1 MLSTVIAA
9 GGLDPESLLKSF
21 GTLGLFLII
30 FAESGLF
37 FGFFLPG
44 DSLLFTAGLLSSTGT
59 LPALWVLLVSI
70 PIAAFAGAQ
79 TGYAI
84 GRKGGPTIFNRP
96 ESRFFHQ
103 ENVERASE
111 FFAKHGPRTVIIARF
126 VPIIR
131 TFVPVMAGVS
141 RMDYRT
147 FVIYNAIG
155 ALLWGV
161 GVTLLGYLLGQV
173 QFVHDNIEPILIAIV
188 AISLIPVAVEL
199 LRARRRSG
207 SAS

>member
-1 MLSTVIAA
+1 VA
-9 GGLDPESLLKSF
+9 
-21 GTLGLFLII
+21 
-30 FAESGLF
+30 F
-37 FGFFLPG
+37 F
-44 DSLLFTAGLLSSTGT
+44 
-59 LPALWVLLVSI
+59 
-70 PIAAFAGAQ
+70 
-79 TGYAI
+79 
-84 GRKGGPTIFNRP
+84 
-96 ESRFFHQ
+96 E
-103 ENVERASE
+103 
-111 FFAKHGPRTVIIARF
+111 KHGPRTVILARF
-126 VPIIR
+126 VPIVR

-141 RMDYRT
+141 RMEYRT
-147 FVIYNAIG
+147 FVAYNAIG